1 MPVRSPKRLQL
12 PQKEL
17 KALQERIKK
26 RALLDSDWDK
36 IHAMSETVETL
47 SQVIEEKNTSIGRL
61 CKYLLGAPT
70 ETARNILKLKEKS
83 EEKLEAPLKKQK
95 GHGKKP
101 ASAYEGATR
110 VIIEH
115 SRLAPKDPCPECEKG
130 KLYELAMPSVFVHIT
145 GNAPLKATVYE
156 RTRLRCNLCGEVFTP
171 ALPVEVGDNK
181 HDESAAAM
189 LALLK
194 YGCGMPLNRLEKLQG
209 HLGNPLAASTQWDI
223 LNASAIHLAPV
234 YDALVEHA
242 AQGQLLHNDD
252 TTMKVLSLLKEPDTE
267 NNRTGIFTSGI
278 VSIRDEHRVAL
289 FMTGRQH
296 AGENL
301 TELLKQRATGLAPP
315 IQMCDA
321 LSRNAS
327 KDFET
332 IMANCL
338 SHARRQFVEL
348 VNRFPEECEYVIKK
362 LGTVYHHD
370 AITKQQALPMDER
383 LKYHQIHSGPLMADL
398 NAWCNRQI
406 GEKLVEPNSGLGKA
420 IHYMLRHWEK
430 LSRFLHVPG
439 APLDNNICEQALK
452 HAILHRKNALFYK
465 TQRGAKVGDLFM
477 SLIHTCQMAGINPLD
492 YLTWLLKQASKLI
505 LSPSDFLPW
514 NYNPQHP

>member
-1 MPVRSPKRLQL
+1 MPVKSPKRLQL
-12 PQKEL
+12 PPKEL

-70 ETARNILKLKEKS
+70 ETARNILKRKEKS
-83 EEKLEAPLKKQK
+83 EEKPEAPLKKQK

-171 ALPVEVGDNK
+171 ALPAE
-181 HDESAAAM
+181 
-189 LALLK
+189 
-194 YGCGMPLNRLEKLQG
+194 
-209 HLGNPLAASTQWDI
+209 
-223 LNASAIHLAPV
+223 
-234 YDALVEHA
+234 
-242 AQGQLLHNDD
+242 
-252 TTMKVLSLLKEPDTE
+252 TE

-278 VSIRDEHRVAL
+278 VSIRDEHRIGL

-338 SHARRQFVEL
+338 SHARRQFVAW

-370 AITKQQALPMDER
+370 AITKQQALPMEER
-383 LKYHQIHSGPLMADL
+383 LKYHQIHSGPLMANL